1 MKEKNKK
8 LKEII
13 LYIYDVSKVCGWW
26 WVIVVLY
33 DVCVM
38 MHEAKEGCSQAEQ
51 LCGIAVDLACQLLK
65 SERSSLSYDLC
76 HGGDVESTVVGFN
89 KHALRRCDEQRL
101 GVEAMSEREI

>member
-38 MHEAKEGCSQAEQ
+38 MHEAKEGCQKKVVHKPNSFAA
-51 LCGIAVDLACQLLK
+51 LLLTWLASCSRV
-65 SERSSLSYDLC
+65 SE
-76 HGGDVESTVVGFN
+76 
-89 KHALRRCDEQRL
+89 A
-101 GVEAMSEREI
+101 A